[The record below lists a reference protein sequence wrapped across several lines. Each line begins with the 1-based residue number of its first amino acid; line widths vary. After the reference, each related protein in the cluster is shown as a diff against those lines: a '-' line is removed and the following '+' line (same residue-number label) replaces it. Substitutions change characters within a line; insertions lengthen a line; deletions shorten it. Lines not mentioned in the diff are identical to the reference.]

1 MVTPMLIKFV
11 AVAAVVAVPA
21 VRADATSHSHARC
34 APAHART
41 LASSKYARAF
51 KRGDFVYVC
60 DRRSGKTLRLGTTRT
75 ECMSSSGCDGV
86 DLVTLSGRW
95 VGYEYFRQDVSTATS
110 EITVMSFRSGRV
122 LHRFRVGGISHD
134 GDNAVARTAV
144 LLLKR
149 NGSAGW
155 LSLVRRL
162 PKAAPASSV
171 HEVHRFDRTGHAV
184 VDSAIAGSNM
194 DISGLRLD
202 GSVLSWLKMGERK
215 SIVLH

>member
-51 KRGDFVYVC
+51 KRGDFDYVC
-60 DRRSGKTLRLGTTRT
+60 DRRSGKTLRLGPTLN
-75 ECMSSSGCDGV
+75 ECDSSIGCGGI
-86 DLVTLSGRW
+86 DLVRLSGRW
-95 VGYEYFRQDVSTATS
+95 VGYESFLADRSSATS
-110 EITVMSFRSGRV
+110 TIEVRSFRSGRI
-122 LHRFRVGGISHD
+122 LHHIRIGGDTKD
-134 GDNAVARTAV
+134 GEEQAGSGALV
-144 LLLKR
+144 LKR
-149 NGSAGW
+149 NGSAAW
-155 LSLVRRL
+155 ISTVRLL
-162 PKAAPASSV
+162 PKTDPPSTMR
-171 HEVHRFDRTGHAV
+171 EVHRFDRTGHAV